1 MRSPRK
7 TAGQSPARLDP
18 SVTGKGGDF
27 QDKEAKAKAE
37 AEKIAAREK
46 AVAKQ
51 NREDAAKTSSFS
63 FYSMSKAY
71 SKTMKKRPKATA
83 SMQGAVI
90 NALGVVVSDL
100 IKGSSQDVEKI
111 VAFAVW
117 GLLLAQVLQ
126 PYLAFLN
133 KKKLS
138 KNKTVDSLAKVVVDQ
153 LTMSPLLCAL
163 FLAYL
168 KATED
173 MKLAA
178 VVPYVM
184 TDFWPRFKMT
194 AGYWSCMN
202 FGNFLLVPPG
212 VQLLF
217 INLAGFG
224 WAVINAYITTD

>member
-18 SVTGKGGDF
+18 GVAGKGGDF

-90 NALGVVVSDL
+90 NALGVVVSHL
-100 IKGSSQDVEKI
+100 IKGESQEVKRI

-168 KATED
+168 KAVQD
-173 MKLAA
+173 MKVAD

-184 TDFWPRFKMT
+184 TEFLPRFKTT
-194 AGYWSCMN
+194 ATYWSCIN

-217 INLAGFG
+217 VNLSGFG
-224 WAVINAYITTD
+224 WAVISAYITD

>member
-18 SVTGKGGDF
+18 GVAGKGGDF

-90 NALGVVVSDL
+90 NALGVVVSHL
-100 IKGSSQDVEKI
+100 IKGESQEVKRI

-117 GLLLAQVLQ
+117 GARRMAETSAPRAPVL
-126 PYLAFLN
+126 
-133 KKKLS
+133 
-138 KNKTVDSLAKVVVDQ
+138 SL
-153 LTMSPLLCAL
+153 
-163 FLAYL
+163 
-168 KATED
+168 
-173 MKLAA
+173 
-178 VVPYVM
+178 
-184 TDFWPRFKMT
+184 
-194 AGYWSCMN
+194 
-202 FGNFLLVPPG
+202 
-212 VQLLF
+212 
-217 INLAGFG
+217 
-224 WAVINAYITTD
+224 